1 MPINNILF
9 TTETPSDVHP
19 DLMKQFDIR
28 TVPLHVHLGDDEYY
42 DGEITQ
48 QYIYDTFK
56 AKKILP
62 STSAVS
68 VGEYQEFFKPFVDQG
83 LQVIHVA
90 MSSGI
95 SSTYNN
101 ACIAVKDMGAEDQV
115 HVFDSLALSQ
125 TTGLPLFK
133 GAEMAENGAS
143 VEEICKAIEDMIP
156 RLDSSFIITSLDFLR
171 HGGRCSTLAAL
182 GANILKLNPLINMD
196 GGSMTVGKKYRG
208 KAPKVYLDYIDD
220 RFKDGRE
227 EIYDKEFAFVS
238 HVLVEDDILD
248 VCVKHLKDQYHFEKV
263 YVNECSCVITAHGG
277 KGAFGV
283 FALKK

>member
-19 DLMKQFDIR
+19 DLREAYDIK

-56 AKKILP
+56 EKKILP

-68 VGEYQEFFKPFVDQG
+68 VGEYQEFFQPYVDQG
-83 LQVIHVA
+83 LQIIHVA

-101 ACIAVKDMGAEDQV
+101 ACIAVKDKGWENQV
-115 HVFDSLALSQ
+115 HVFDSKALSQ
-125 TTGLPLFK
+125 TTGIPLFK
-133 GAEMAENGAS
+133 GAEMAQDGAS
-143 VEEICKAIEDMIP
+143 VDEICSAIETMIP
-156 RLDSSFIITSLDFLR
+156 KLDSSFMITSLDFLR

-182 GANILKLNPLINMD
+182 GANLLKLNPLINMD
-196 GGSMTVGKKYRG
+196 GGSMTVSKKYRG
-208 KAPKVYLDYIDD
+208 KAPNVYIQYIDD

-227 EIYDKEFAFVS
+227 DIYDKEFAFVS
-238 HVLVEDDILD
+238 HVLVDPDIID
-248 VCVKHLKDQYHFEKV
+248 TCVKHLKDTYHFKKV

>member
-19 DLMKQFDIR
+19 DLREAYDIK
-28 TVPLHVHLGDDEYY
+28 TVPLHVHLGDNEYY

-56 AKKILP
+56 EKKILP

-68 VGEYQEFFKPFVDQG
+68 VGEYQEFFQPYVDQG
-83 LQVIHVA
+83 LQIIHVA

-101 ACIAVKDMGAEDQV
+101 ACIAVKDKGWENQV
-115 HVFDSLALSQ
+115 HVFDSKALSQ
-125 TTGLPLFK
+125 TTGIPLFK
-133 GAEMAENGAS
+133 GAEMAQDGAS
-143 VEEICKAIEDMIP
+143 VEEICSAIETMIP
-156 RLDSSFIITSLDFLR
+156 KLDSSFMITSLDFLR

-182 GANILKLNPLINMD
+182 GANLLKLNPLINMD
-196 GGSMTVGKKYRG
+196 GGSMTVSKKYRG
-208 KAPKVYLDYIDD
+208 KAPNVYIQYIDD

-227 EIYDKEFAFVS
+227 DIYDKEFAFVS
-238 HVLVEDDILD
+238 HVLVDPDIID
-248 VCVKHLKDQYHFEKV
+248 TCVKHLKDTYHFKKV

>member
-19 DLMKQFDIR
+19 DLMKKFDIH
-28 TVPLHVHLGDDEYY
+28 TIPLHVHLGDDEYY

-48 QYIYDTFK
+48 QFILDTYK

-68 VGEYQEFFKPFVDQG
+68 VGEYQEFFKPFLDQG
-83 LQVIHVA
+83 LNIIHVA

-101 ACIAVKDMGAEDQV
+101 AVVAVKDLGAEDRI

-125 TTGLPLFK
+125 TTAIPLFK
-133 GAEMAENGAS
+133 GAEMAEQGAS
-143 VEEICKAIEDMIP
+143 FEEISSAIEKMIP
-156 RLDSSFIITSLDFLR
+156 KLDSSFMITSLEFLH
-171 HGGRCSTLAAL
+171 HGGRCSTLEML
-182 GANILKLNPLINMD
+182 GANLLRLKPLINMD

-208 KAPKVYLDYIDD
+208 KDLDVYLEYIDD
-220 RFKDGRE
+220 RFGNGRE
-227 EIYDKEFAFVS
+227 EIYDPEYACLS
-238 HVLVEDDILD
+238 HVLVDDDI
-248 VCVKHLKDQYHFEKV
+248 VNTCAKHLKEKYHFQKV
-263 YVNECSCVITAHGG
+263 YINECSCVITAHGG

-283 FALKK
+283 FTLKK

>member
-19 DLMKQFDIR
+19 DLMEKFDIK

-48 QYIYDTFK
+48 QFIYDTYK

-68 VGEYQEFFKPFVDQG
+68 VGEYQDFFKPFLDQG

-101 ACIAVKDMGAEDQV
+101 ACIAVKDLEAEDQI

-125 TTGLPLFK
+125 TTALPLFK
-133 GAEMAENGAS
+133 GAAMAENGAS
-143 VEEICKAIEDMIP
+143 FEEISDAIEKMIP
-156 RLDSSFIITSLDFLR
+156 KLDSSFMITSLEFLH
-171 HGGRCSTLAAL
+171 HGGRCSTLEML
-182 GANILKLNPLINMD
+182 GANLLKLKPLINMD
-196 GGSMTVGKKYRG
+196 GGSMSVGKKYRG
-208 KAPKVYLDYIDD
+208 KVPDVYIQYMDD
-220 RFKDGRE
+220 RFGNGRE
-227 EIYDKEFAFVS
+227 EIYDKEYAFLS
-238 HVLVEDDILD
+238 NVLVEDDIID
-248 VCVKHLKDQYHFEKV
+248 TCAKYLKETYHFEKV
-263 YVNECSCVITAHGG
+263 FVNKCSCVITAHGG

>member
-1 MPINNILF
+1 MPINNIVF
-9 TTETPSDVHP
+9 TTETPTDVHP
-19 DLMKQFDIR
+19 DYVKKFDIR
-28 TVPLHVHLGDDEYY
+28 TIPLHVHLGDDEYY

-48 QYIYDTFK
+48 QFILDTYK

-68 VGEYQEFFKPFVDQG
+68 VGEYEEFFKPLLDAG
-83 LQVIHVA
+83 YQVIHSA

-101 ACIAVKDMGAEDQV
+101 ACIAVKDLGAEDRI

-125 TTGLPLFK
+125 TTGILLFK
-133 GAEMAENGAS
+133 GAEMAEQGAS
-143 VEEICKAIEDMIP
+143 FEEISEAIEKMIP
-156 RLDSSFIITSLDFLR
+156 KLDSSFMITSLEFLH

-182 GANILKLNPLINMD
+182 GANLLKLKPLINMD

-208 KAPKVYLDYIDD
+208 KLPDAYIQYIDD
-220 RFKDGRE
+220 RFGNGRE
-227 EIYDKEFAFVS
+227 DIYDKEYAFLS
-238 HVLVEDDILD
+238 NVLVEDEYIDA
-248 VCVKHLKDQYHFEKV
+248 CVKHIKDNYHFENV
-263 YVNECSCVITAHGG
+263 IVNNCSCVITAHGG
-277 KGAFGV
+277 KGALGV

>member
-19 DLMKQFDIR
+19 DLREAYDIK

-56 AKKILP
+56 EKKILP

-68 VGEYQEFFKPFVDQG
+68 VGEYQEFFQPYVDQG
-83 LQVIHVA
+83 LQIIHVA

-101 ACIAVKDMGAEDQV
+101 ACIAVKDKGWENQV
-115 HVFDSLALSQ
+115 HVFDSKALSQ
-125 TTGLPLFK
+125 TTGIPLFK
-133 GAEMAENGAS
+133 GAEMAQDGAS
-143 VEEICKAIEDMIP
+143 VDEICSSIETMIP
-156 RLDSSFIITSLDFLR
+156 KLDSSFMITSLDFLR

-182 GANILKLNPLINMD
+182 GANLLKLNPLINMD
-196 GGSMTVGKKYRG
+196 GGSMTVSKKYRG
-208 KAPKVYLDYIDD
+208 KAPNVYIQYIDD

-227 EIYDKEFAFVS
+227 DIYDKEFAFVS
-238 HVLVEDDILD
+238 HVLVDPDIID
-248 VCVKHLKDQYHFEKV
+248 TCVKHLKDTYHFKKV